1 MKNDTNI
8 AQTLVRVTQVKQT
21 SNGTTSSRGRVFV
34 TLLFAVLALFMLIAL
49 LVSTN
54 TYRAVNNV
62 RSSSDETR
70 LGLSLITNSIRM
82 NDATD
87 AVGVANG
94 PEGLA
99 LVLTEQLDSGN
110 YETRLYHYQGSI
122 VEEYA
127 RSDAAFTPEK
137 ARQIVASE
145 RFDFTYE
152 NGLLTV
158 HTDQGSTSVALRSV
172 RGGS

>member
-110 YETRLYHYQGSI
+110 
-122 VEEYA
+122 
-127 RSDAAFTPEK
+127 
-137 ARQIVASE
+137 
-145 RFDFTYE
+145 
-152 NGLLTV
+152 
-158 HTDQGSTSVALRSV
+158 
-172 RGGS
+172 

>member
-8 AQTLVRVTQVKQT
+8 TQTIVQT
-21 SNGTTSSRGRVFV
+21 ARFEQAPSRTTSGRGRVFI
-34 TLLFAVLALFMLIAL
+34 TILFAVLALFMLIAL
-49 LVSTN
+49 LVGTN

-87 AVGVANG
+87 AVGVAEG

-110 YETRLYHYQGSI
+110 YETRLYRYQGSI

-127 RSDAAFTPEK
+127 RSDSAFTPQK